1 MALVATCLLLSAC
14 PQPAE
19 KPQESAELTRARSL
33 YLDLMVQTLT
43 DLIYE
48 NHPLARRQLSAEQ
61 TLSDVLQ
68 GEDYDYPKRAHT
80 MIGVLRLEN
89 IRTLVEDVLARGVP
103 GDLLEAGA
111 WRGGATIFMRA
122 ILEAHGVHDRNV
134 WVADSFE
141 GLPPANPE
149 KYPADEGMKLNE
161 IEVLAVSV
169 EEVKLNFERYGLL
182 GDQVKFL
189 KGWFKD
195 TLHVAPIKQLAVLRL
210 DGDLYESTMDTL
222 VPLYPKV
229 ASGGYVIVDD
239 YRIIPQCQKAV
250 DDYRAK
256 HGIDAP
262 LVEIDW
268 NGVYWQKP

>member
-14 PQPAE
+14 PQPVE
-19 KPQESAELTRARSL
+19 KSQEIAELTRARSL

-48 NHPLARRQLSAEQ
+48 NHPLVRRQLSGEQ
-61 TLSDVLQ
+61 SLSDVLQ
-68 GEDYDYPKRAHT
+68 GEVYDYPKRAHT

-122 ILEAHGVHDRNV
+122 ILEAHGVHDRSV

-169 EEVKLNFERYGLL
+169 EEVERNFERYGLL

-195 TLHVAPIKQLAVLRL
+195 TLHIAPIEQLAVLRL